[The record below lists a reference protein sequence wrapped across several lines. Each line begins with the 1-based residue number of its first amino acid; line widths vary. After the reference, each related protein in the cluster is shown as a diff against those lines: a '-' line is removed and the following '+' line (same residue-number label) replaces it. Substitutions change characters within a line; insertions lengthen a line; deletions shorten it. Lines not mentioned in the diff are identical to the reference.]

1 MQTISVEPI
10 VNIAPAIVQ
19 NAGGSGK
26 LLTVDTSVLKDK
38 DNNGRHVGTGE
49 DSHDFSNT
57 AVQAAMNANS
67 VISGGSYSYSIN

>member
-1 MQTISVEPI
+1 MD
-10 VNIAPAIVQ
+10 IAPAIVQ

-26 LLTVDTSVLKDK
+26 LLTVDTSVLKVK

-57 AVQAAMNANS
+57 AISAAINNNS
-67 VISGGSYSYSIN
+67 KNTV